1 MLKDLLEDEQI
12 SEVSRRKIEE
22 YLTQLE
28 QQILRDHDEH
38 QAEIAILREQVLRR
52 DQEGDQMFSN
62 TSREDLLREI
72 NNLNNAIEIYH
83 QETMRRK
90 RVYRHTLEG
99 LLQEINQL
107 HQKLESKET
116 GDIVAKIQEAME
128 REEEE
133 DLELEGDDFI
143 IDGSS
148 GQVQVLEGRE
158 RR

>member
-1 MLKDLLEDEQI
+1 
-12 SEVSRRKIEE
+12 
-22 YLTQLE
+22 
-28 QQILRDHDEH
+28 
-38 QAEIAILREQVLRR
+38 
-52 DQEGDQMFSN
+52 
-62 TSREDLLREI
+62 
-72 NNLNNAIEIYH
+72 
-83 QETMRRK
+83 MRRK

-99 LLQEINQL
+99 LLQEISQL

-116 GDIVAKIQEAME
+116 GDIVARIQEAME

-158 RR
+158 RREENKLHRLQESVGELGAEQQN

>member
-1 MLKDLLEDEQI
+1 
-12 SEVSRRKIEE
+12 
-22 YLTQLE
+22 
-28 QQILRDHDEH
+28 
-38 QAEIAILREQVLRR
+38 
-52 DQEGDQMFSN
+52 MFSN

-99 LLQEINQL
+99 LLQEISQL

-116 GDIVAKIQEAME
+116 GDIVARIQEAME

-158 RR
+158 RREENKLHRLQESVGELGAEQQN